1 MINPGSLQEILE
13 QLGAA
18 LGRRGGRH
26 ELLVVGG
33 SVLLLGRYGVRP
45 TRDVDV
51 MGIRVGDTFVYRAQM
66 PADLEEAADD
76 VRLIYDLDPGWLN
89 LGPMDRLEDGLPSGY
104 ENRFETRNYGSL
116 TIHFLGRADLQR
128 KKVLAASDPTRGNRD
143 MTDLRVLAPDR
154 GELIPAARWALDV
167 RYRRFRSDIVFIAKQ
182 LGVADAESEL

>member
-1 MINPGSLQEILE
+1 MIDPGSLEEILA

-33 SVLLLGRYGVRP
+33 SALLLGRYGVRP

-51 MGIRVGDTFVYRAQM
+51 MGIRVGGTFVYRAQM
-66 PADLEEAADD
+66 PADLEEAADE

-104 ENRFETRNYGSL
+104 ENRLETRNYGSL
-116 TIHFLGRADLQR
+116 TIHFLGRADLLAL
-128 KKVLAASDPTRGNRD
+128 KVLAASDPTRGNRD

-167 RYRRFRSDIVFIAKQ
+167 RYRRFRSDIVFIAEQ